1 MIYKTIIEW
10 LEGKIDVFNIPL
22 SDTDKL
28 KKIDVNLDLGFLPAN
43 MKDKRYLVT
52 LSGIEEDPCESH
64 FGIAKVMIEFHFTL
78 FKKPIEYYEEI
89 IDKYLLPLA
98 VMLED
103 DTVSGLEFE
112 SNGILLAN
120 LRELEI
126 TGLDKLDK
134 GGKFILPSIKFGL
147 EFIIN

>member
-1 MIYKTIIEW
+1 MIYKTITEW
-10 LEGKIDVFNIPL
+10 LEGKIEAFNDPL
-22 SDTDKL
+22 TDPERI

-52 LSGIEEDPCESH
+52 LSGIEEDPGESH
-64 FGIAKVMIEFHFTL
+64 IRTAEVMIEFHFTL

-98 VMLED
+98 LLLED

-120 LRELEI
+120 LRETRL

-134 GGKFILPSIKFGL
+134 GGKYIMPVINFKL
-147 EFIIN
+147 EFLIN